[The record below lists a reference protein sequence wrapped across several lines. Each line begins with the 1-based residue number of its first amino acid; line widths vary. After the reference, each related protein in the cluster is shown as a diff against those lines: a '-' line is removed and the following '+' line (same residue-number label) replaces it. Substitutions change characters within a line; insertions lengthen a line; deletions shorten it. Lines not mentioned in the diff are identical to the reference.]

1 LIDLIPSFD
10 PIKGVSIAIALL
22 VAIIGHEIMH
32 GRVALYYGDTTAKN
46 EGRLSVN
53 PLVHIDPVG
62 TIIVPLMLV
71 LANAPFLFGWAK
83 PVPVMMNAVIHNGG
97 YKGGLAVSLAG
108 VAYNFFVAIVASVI
122 VQTVDCGLLMTQLLF
137 YVVFYNV
144 VLGVFN
150 LWPIPPLDGS
160 NALSY
165 LALMVKAY
173 SVATFIHKMQNYGMV
188 FLVIIL
194 ATPLSEYLFAPV
206 YVIMKFLLGG
216 A

>member
-1 LIDLIPSFD
+1 MIDLIPAFD
-10 PIKGVSIAIALL
+10 PLKGVSIAIALL
-22 VAIIGHEIMH
+22 IAIIGHEIMH

-53 PLVHIDPVG
+53 PLVHVDPVG

-83 PVPVMMNAVIHNGG
+83 PVPVMMQTVIRNGG
-97 YKGGLAVSLAG
+97 YKAGLAVSLAG
-108 VAYNFFVAIVASVI
+108 VAYNFTVALIASII
-122 VQTVDCGLLMTQLLF
+122 VQTVDCGLFMTQFLF

-194 ATPLSEYLFAPV
+194 ATPLSGMLFAPV
-206 YVIMKFLLGG
+206 HVIMKFLLGG

>member
-1 LIDLIPSFD
+1 MIDLIPSFD